1 MSRPAKFGR
10 DLRGCVPS
18 RGVELG
24 LGEIN
29 AATEVGGAQV
39 RAPEV
44 RGTDVGSPQI
54 GRAEVRFDEQGTA
67 QIRPD
72 EIDLR

>member
-1 MSRPAKFGR
+1 MSRPTKFGR

-29 AATEVGGAQV
+29 AATEVGGAQWL
-39 RAPEV
+39 
-44 RGTDVGSPQI
+44 
-54 GRAEVRFDEQGTA
+54 GTA
-67 QIRPD
+67 GW
-72 EIDLR
+72 